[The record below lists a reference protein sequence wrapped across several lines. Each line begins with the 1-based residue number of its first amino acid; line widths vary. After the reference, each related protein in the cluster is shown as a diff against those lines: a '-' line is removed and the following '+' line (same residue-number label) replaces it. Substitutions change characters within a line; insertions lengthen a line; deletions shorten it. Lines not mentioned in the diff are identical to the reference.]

1 MSEYQYYE
9 FVALDQPLDDRQQ
22 DEVRSL
28 STRATITATSF
39 VNEYHW
45 GNFRG
50 DPNHMME
57 RYYDAHLYLA
67 NWGTHRIMFRLPR
80 TLLDADAV
88 VAYCDDEHVRA
99 WAADEFLVLD
109 LTSEDESG
117 EWDYD
122 GEASLSAIVG
132 VRAELAGG
140 DLRPLYLAWLAGF
153 AAWAWEEEDLDDY
166 EDTLEPPVPPG
177 LGSLTASQRALAE
190 FLRVDDDLLE
200 VAART
205 SPPVTA
211 SAADSGDVA
220 AWVVGLPS
228 AEKDRL
234 LRRFVEDNAV
244 AVRMGLHRRFRDQ
257 HATATPEPPRRRVSD
272 LLQAA
277 TQLRADGQLYEA
289 AQRAAERARIERD
302 RALARERRLDEL
314 SRDENAAWSRVDA
327 LIATRKPGE
336 YDAAVAL
343 LTDLRALATRDGRG
357 DAFTQ
362 RSATLRKTHARK
374 PSLIDRLERAGI

>member
-28 STRATITATSF
+28 STSATITASSF

-45 GNFRG
+45 GDFRG
-50 DPNHMME
+50 DPNRMME

-67 NWGTHRIMFRLPR
+67 NWGTHRIMLRLPR
-80 TLLDADAV
+80 TLLDTDAAE
-88 VAYCDDEHVRA
+88 AYCDDEHVRA
-99 WAADEFLVLD
+99 LAAGEFLVLD

-117 EWDYD
+117 EWEYVE
-122 GEASLSAIVG
+122 EASLSAIVG
-132 VRAELAGG
+132 VRAELAAG
-140 DLRPLYLAWLAGF
+140 DLRPLYLAWLAAFG
-153 AAWAWEEEDLDDY
+153 AWEWEEEDFEDFA
-166 EDTLEPPVPPG
+166 DTLEPPVPAG
-177 LGSLTASQRALAE
+177 LGSLTAAQRALAE

-205 SPPVTA
+205 SPPVAA
-211 SAADSGDVA
+211 SAADPGDVA
-220 AWVVGLPS
+220 TWVVGLPS

-234 LRRFVEDNAV
+234 LARFVEDNAV
-244 AVRMGLHRRFRDQ
+244 AVRMELHRRFRDQ
-257 HATATPEPPRRRVSD
+257 HTAAAPEPPRRPVSD

-277 TQLRADGQLYEA
+277 TQLRADRQLHEA
-289 AQRAAERARIERD
+289 ARRAAEKARIERD

-314 SRDENAAWSRVDA
+314 SRDEDGAWSRIDA
-327 LIATRKPGE
+327 LIAARKPGE
-336 YDAAVAL
+336 YDAAVTL

-362 RSATLRKTHARK
+362 RSTALRETHARK
-374 PSLIDRLERAGI
+374 PRLIDRLDRAGI